1 MTAVLT
7 PLLRQVVLQGVS
19 WSTYQALV
27 SDLESEPGKRLIYN
41 EGTLEIVAPLPP
53 HEGYKRLLGRLVEVA
68 TEEEEIEIRS
78 LSATT
83 WKREDLRKGLE
94 ADECYYIQNELAV
107 RGKSEIDLLTDPP
120 PDLAIEIDI
129 TSSSISRLTIYAA
142 LGVPEVWRYDGE
154 DLTIYRLTEGQY
166 FPQDTSVALPLL
178 RRDDILRFL
187 TDSQTMGE
195 TSLVRS
201 FRRWVRDRLESG
213 AQ

>member
-1 MTAVLT
+1 MTAVLN
-7 PLLRQVVLQGVS
+7 PPLRQVVLQGVS

-27 SDLESEPGKRLIYN
+27 RDLESEPGKRLIYD

-53 HEGYKRLLGRLVEVA
+53 HERNKSLLGRLVEVV
-68 TEEEEIEIRS
+68 TEETEQEIAS
-78 LSATT
+78 LGSTT
-83 WKREDLRKGLE
+83 WDREDLRQGLE
-94 ADECYYIQNELAV
+94 ADECYYIQNELTV

-154 DLTIYRLTEGQY
+154 NLTIYRLTEGQY
-166 FPQDTSVALPLL
+166 RPQDTSVALPLL
-178 RRDDILRFL
+178 HRDDILRFL

-201 FRRWVRDRLESG
+201 FRRWVRGKLQSG
-213 AQ
+213 E